1 MLTDEPKDPRST
13 ADADL
18 ILRTRSGDGGAFGE
32 LWRRHYPSGMAVA
45 RSITS
50 SIDPDDLVQE
60 SYTRIYQAVLKGGGP
75 NGAFRAYLF
84 TSIRNTAAA
93 WGRSRRETAM
103 DELDTVPDPDSTE
116 QAASE
121 ALDRG
126 LTAQAFRSLPT
137 RWQEVL
143 WYTEIEQMKPGEVG
157 PLLGMKAGAVSQ
169 LAFRAR
175 EGLREAWVQA
185 HLRSTGADSE
195 CHWTI
200 EHLGAHSRGN
210 LSTRDRKRVDAHLD
224 ECARCLIVAGEA
236 KDVSSRL
243 ALVLLPLVLGV
254 SGAAGYAALLQSG
267 GTKAIAVA
275 AMPSGVVSGGVVAG
289 EGVVGLPV
297 GVDGTSAA
305 GGAGG
310 AGGTSGGA
318 ITGIGAL
325 VGAGSA
331 ALVVAGVVAAATIV
345 PGLVDASPVTS
356 LPNAGDADDSS
367 ISTDVAPDSGIDSTE
382 KPLLKVS
389 DDAPEE
395 KDEDRA
401 PETTPPAA
409 PPVADEVPDAPT
421 ETPVSQGGDQSVP
434 PVPDP
439 GNDEGQEEEDN
450 GGGDGEDNDGGEGGE
465 PEPEPEPEPSL
476 PEGAPDW
483 APATQTCIEDDLL
496 PITEYA
502 VPLTGAPDST
512 VSIHVDGLLNDSDYT
527 AELGADGTGTAT
539 LRPTGDQIALASRTK
554 VSFNYVLD
562 DLEGEVVTITLA
574 DLYNG
579 VTCLGVPPIA
589 SDDPTPDE
597 TAPADEPS
605 GEAPPLEETAAPE
618 TSPVEESVAEEPVT
632 EEPVAEEPAPEEPQA
647 EEPVTEEPVSEE
659 PVVDAA
665 PESAQPTE
673 QTAEGTAATEDTAP
687 AE

>member
-1 MLTDEPKDPRST
+1 MRTDEPRHPHST

-32 LWRRHYPSGMAVA
+32 LWRRHYPSGMSVA

-60 SYTRIYQAVLKGGGP
+60 SFTRIYQAVLKGGGP
-75 NGAFRAYLF
+75 NGSFRAYLF

-143 WYTEIEQMKPGEVG
+143 WYTEIEQMKPGEVA

-169 LAFRAR
+169 LSFRAR
-175 EGLREAWVQA
+175 EGLREAWIQA

-200 EHLGAHSRGN
+200 EHLGAHSRRN

-224 ECARCLIVAGEA
+224 DCARCLIVAGEA

-254 SGAAGYAALLQSG
+254 SGATGYAALLQSG
-267 GTKAIAVA
+267 GATAVAVA
-275 AMPSGVVSGGVVAG
+275 AMPSSVVAG
-289 EGVVGLPV
+289 EGLVGLPV

-318 ITGIGAL
+318 ITGLGAL

-345 PGLVDASPVTS
+345 PGLVNASPVTS

-367 ISTDVAPDSGIDSTE
+367 ISSDVSPDNGIDSTE
-382 KPLLKVS
+382 KPLLKVPE
-389 DDAPEE
+389 DAPEE
-395 KDEDRA
+395 KDDEGRA
-401 PETTPPAA
+401 PETSPPVA
-409 PPVADEVPDAPT
+409 PPVADEVLEIPA
-421 ETPVSQGGDQSVP
+421 ETPAGEGG
-434 PVPDP
+434 
-439 GNDEGQEEEDN
+439 GNDAGQEEDN
-450 GGGDGEDNDGGEGGE
+450 GGEDTGGGDEGQEPGPGPEE
-465 PEPEPEPEPSL
+465 PEEPAPEPSL
-476 PEGAPDW
+476 PQGKPTVES
-483 APATQTCIEDDLL
+483 AT
-496 PITEYA
+496 
-502 VPLTGAPDST
+502 VK
-512 VSIHVDGLLNDSDYT
+512 VSWWEWEVDYT
-527 AELGADGTGTAT
+527 VQLSGVADATVRAVIDDDAGTAQEVT
-539 LRPTGDQIALASRTK
+539 LAADSASGLSTSSAAGSGTVTISPTRGQLCDDDTEVDFS
-554 VSFNYVLD
+554 YVLD
-562 DLEGEVVTITLA
+562 DEVGDAESILLSELAEFPYPKLLEIVCALNISFAAAAAEDAT
-574 DLYNG
+574 
-579 VTCLGVPPIA
+579 IA
-589 SDDPTPDE
+589 SVAPTGPAEEAARPTEQAVGTEDE
-597 TAPADEPS
+597 LT
-605 GEAPPLEETAAPE
+605 
-618 TSPVEESVAEEPVT
+618 EEPVT
-632 EEPVAEEPAPEEPQA
+632 EEPAPEEPQA
-647 EEPVTEEPVSEE
+647 EEPVTEEPVAEE
-659 PVVDAA
+659 PVVEAA
-665 PESAQPTE
+665 PETVQPTE
-673 QTAEGTAATEDTAP
+673 QSVETPAEGTAATEDTAP